1 MITLK
6 SYHVQSVLSDMLMNY
21 IYFVTDH
28 NFIANSLCY
37 SYKPAQLFTLPILFL
52 WFVKFARKGTHI
64 HRYIAT
70 RMILKLQLN
79 LKKGIESLTVIK
91 S

>member
-6 SYHVQSVLSDMLMNY
+6 SYHVQSVLSEMLMKY
-21 IYFVTDH
+21 IHFVTDH

-37 SYKPAQLFTLPILFL
+37 SYNKPAQLFTFSILFL

-64 HRYIAT
+64 HR
-70 RMILKLQLN
+70 
-79 LKKGIESLTVIK
+79 
-91 S
+91 